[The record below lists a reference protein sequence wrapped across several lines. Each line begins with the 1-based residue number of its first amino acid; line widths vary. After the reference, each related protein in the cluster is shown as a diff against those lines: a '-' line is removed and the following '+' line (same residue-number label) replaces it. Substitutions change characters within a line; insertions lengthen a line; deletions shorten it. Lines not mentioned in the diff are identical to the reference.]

1 MSGIRPRTAG
11 LYAGSPMQTAYTA
24 WVNHGR
30 KCAECLSAGRAEHS
44 SCQTGKNLWAVY
56 EAARDGTGLPA
67 APPD

>member
-1 MSGIRPRTAG
+1 MSGIRPRIAG
-11 LYAGSPMQTAYTA
+11 LYAGSAVQTAYTA

-44 SCQTGKNLWAVY
+44 PCQTGKNLWAVY
-56 EAARDGTGLPA
+56 EAARDGTGLSA